1 MKNLSP
7 MAARFERS
15 HEGYVHPARSTPGSR
30 PRSTWARSS
39 MRPIWPGGSI
49 SGSDDGWDDCDE

>member
-1 MKNLSP
+1 

-15 HEGYVHPARSTPGSR
+15 HEGYVHPARLDAWEQAALNLGPES
-30 PRSTWARSS
+30 A
-39 MRPIWPGGSI
+39 RPIWPGGSI